1 SFSQVIFAA
10 AAKLFTV
17 GCGAKFAA
25 LTLPPMNNFG
35 RPIRAR
41 VLPIRSR
48 PFVTRGSGV
57 PFGGRPSGVQWP
69 IFHKISAI

>member
-1 SFSQVIFAA
+1 VIFAA

-41 VLPIRSR
+41 VLPDPQPSFRYARIRANRGGVTFR
-48 PFVTRGSGV
+48 PPLKAG
-57 PFGGRPSGVQWP
+57 
-69 IFHKISAI
+69 